1 MILTKFK
8 HYLKIL
14 MKQVYL
20 FQQLK
25 MGEKRHGSDIL
36 CIFHAPF

>member
-1 MILTKFK
+1 MKIKQ
-8 HYLKIL
+8 YLKIL

-25 MGEKRHGSDIL
+25 VGEKRHGSAIL

>member
-1 MILTKFK
+1 MKVK
-8 HYLKIL
+8 QYLKIL

-25 MGEKRHGSDIL
+25 MGEKQHGSDIL